1 MLAGR
6 KAVTAEEPEAA
17 GGRQC
22 RELSP
27 FWRPRQP
34 DAALRLFFKS
44 DDPGGI
50 VTHTNEHGVLA
61 PPVTHLGTEG
71 CKRNEDTVFW

>member
-50 VTHTNEHGVLA
+50 GLTRTS
-61 PPVTHLGTEG
+61 TESWL
-71 CKRNEDTVFW
+71 RL